1 MRTTAADDAVFVE
14 PLAPAVGL
22 EVRGVTP
29 DALDDE
35 HTAMLRDL
43 WQVGGALLFRNC
55 ERPARCAALLGRVL
69 GGDILTTVS
78 ATIPGSAEWAMVGA
92 DSTSPLP
99 PRLCGSNEDRQFA
112 RAYTGRNGS
121 GN

>member
-55 ERPARCAALLGRVL
+55 
-69 GGDILTTVS
+69 
-78 ATIPGSAEWAMVGA
+78 
-92 DSTSPLP
+92 
-99 PRLCGSNEDRQFA
+99 
-112 RAYTGRNGS
+112 
-121 GN
+121 